1 VPHRPSAQEEELSR
15 KLEQVQIQLAQV
27 QKDSEKKKMEEEQA
41 KLEQL
46 RTEEIERKVREQ
58 MEKERQ
64 FQMMKAEEERK
75 AIEDEKK
82 RIAEAAQRFLE
93 EKAAAEAAA
102 KAAAEAEQAKIM
114 KIVNDTK
121 QQYEAAAAG
130 RKTYTRF
137 SKAHLCKEALD
148 ERGINYTEEAD
159 SFMVHRYVDKPE
171 QKYLWDRTKAIRAY
185 QKQIHDAA
193 ERAPLTR
200 GPNGGWVKYV
210 QVSGQPYPLAIPV
223 TVTPTPGGGQ
233 SQRVEHSKISWM
245 DLLRGGKR

>member
-1 VPHRPSAQEEELSR
+1 LSK
-15 KLEQVQIQLAQV
+15 KLEQVQLQLAQV
-27 QKDSEKKKMEEEQA
+27 QKDSEKKKIEEEQA

-46 RTEEIERKVREQ
+46 RTLEIERKVKEQLEMERMREMQ
-58 MEKERQ
+58 RQEDERRA
-64 FQMMKAEEERK
+64 MEEEKRR
-75 AIEDEKK
+75 IEM
-82 RIAEAAQRFLE
+82 AAQRFLE
-93 EKAAAEAAA
+93 EKTRAENAA
-102 KAAAEAEQAKIM
+102 KAAQEEEQAKIM
-114 KIVNDTK
+114 SIVNDTK
-121 QQYEAAAAG
+121 RQYEAAAAG

-148 ERGINYTEEAD
+148 ERGIGYTEETD

-223 TVTPTPGGGQ
+223 TVVPTPGGGQ